1 MHRSEAVE
9 KSQGWESR
17 IESLKKQLTS
27 GLPEFCVERAVL
39 VTESYKQTEGEPVA
53 IRRAKALEH
62 VLSNM
67 TVGISDNELIVGN
80 YVEAVGRRGVLILP
94 EYSCQWLED
103 ELDTMAERAVD
114 RAFISEENKRIM
126 RELIPFW
133 KGKTVRDKSVS
144 LMPEELQSKYMEYFG
159 ICNNERGRG
168 DEGWAHIVVDW
179 ERPISEGLDSITREA
194 EGHLAKLDPG
204 DPVDLAKI
212 HFYRA
217 IIIGHKAAV
226 AFAQRYGREAR
237 ALEEK
242 ERDGRRKAEL
252 KQIAEICERVPAK
265 PARGFHEALQ
275 SFWFLKVALHLEGWG
290 GAIGPGR
297 MDQYLFP
304 YYQNDMQAGRLDRDK
319 AKELLLNLYI
329 KLNSAW
335 LFFPIN
341 VAKYFAGVSG
351 SQAFMLGGVGRDG
364 RDATNELS
372 RLMLEV
378 DGELGLAQPESVIRI
393 NRNTPRDFLITAC
406 EVAKKCR
413 GKLKFIN
420 DETTVQ
426 KMLNQGY
433 AIEDARDYG
442 MVGCHEPFVPRKT
455 HYSYCAHLNLA
466 MCFELSMNDGVSLLS
481 GKQLGPRTG
490 DPAQFQSIEDVL
502 TAYRAQIAYFVKH
515 IARYNNVFL
524 EAHAQVAPTPFQ
536 SSLVQGC
543 VEKGLDLT
551 AGGAFYNAT
560 WLSGVGVINVGD
572 SLAAIKKC
580 VFDERKITM
589 QELLSALRHNFE
601 GREVIRQM
609 LIEAPKFGNDDD
621 YVDLL
626 TKEAVSI
633 YCEEW
638 QSVRFQG
645 GRRQPIA
652 ALNANTS
659 GIPLG
664 LMVGAS
670 ADGRWSK
677 EPLADGGV
685 SPAHGRNTRGPTATY
700 KSVAKLDH
708 VKMKCGSVL
717 NMRFNP
723 DALSDERSI
732 QKFASLL
739 RAYCDLGGY
748 HVQFNIVSSELLKE
762 AQKHP
767 DKYRDLLVRVSTWT
781 AYFTELGTDVQND
794 IIRRIEFEE
803 V

>member
-1 MHRSEAVE
+1 MEA
-9 KSQGWESR
+9 
-17 IESLKKQLTS
+17 
-27 GLPEFCVERAVL
+27 
-39 VTESYKQTEGEPVA
+39 
-53 IRRAKALEH
+53 
-62 VLSNM
+62 
-67 TVGISDNELIVGN
+67 
-80 YVEAVGRRGVLILP
+80 
-94 EYSCQWLED
+94 
-103 ELDTMAERAVD
+103 
-114 RAFISEENKRIM
+114 
-126 RELIPFW
+126 
-133 KGKTVRDKSVS
+133 
-144 LMPEELQSKYMEYFG
+144 
-159 ICNNERGRG
+159 
-168 DEGWAHIVVDW
+168 
-179 ERPISEGLDSITREA
+179 
-194 EGHLAKLDPG
+194 
-204 DPVDLAKI
+204 
-212 HFYRA
+212 
-217 IIIGHKAAV
+217 
-226 AFAQRYGREAR
+226 
-237 ALEEK
+237 
-242 ERDGRRKAEL
+242 
-252 KQIAEICERVPAK
+252 
-265 PARGFHEALQ
+265 
-275 SFWFLKVALHLEGWG
+275 WG
-290 GAIGPGR
+290 GGIGPGR
-297 MDQYLFP
+297 TDQYLFS
-304 YYQNDMQAGRLDRDK
+304 YYQNDMQAGHLDRDK

-335 LFFPIN
+335 LFFPVN
-341 VAKYFAGVSG
+341 VARYFTGISG

-364 RDATNELS
+364 LDATNELS

-393 NRNTPRDFLITAC
+393 NRNTPRDFLIKAC

-420 DETTVQ
+420 DEITIQ
-426 KMLNQGY
+426 KMLSQGY
-433 AIEDARDYG
+433 SIDDARDYG
-442 MVGCHEPFVPRKT
+442 VVGCHEPFVPGKT

-466 MCFELSMNDGVSLLS
+466 MCFELAMNDGVGLIS
-481 GKQLGPRTG
+481 GKQLGPKTG
-490 DPAQFQSIEDVL
+490 DPAQFQSIQDVL
-502 TAYRAQIAYFVKH
+502 TAYRAQIAYFSKH
-515 IARYNNVFL
+515 ICQYNNVFL
-524 EAHAQVAPTPFQ
+524 EAHAQVTPTPFQ

-543 VEKGLDLT
+543 IEKGLDLT

-560 WLSGVGVINVGD
+560 WLAGVGAINVGD

-601 GREVIRQM
+601 GREEIRQM

-626 TKEAVSI
+626 TREAVSA

-685 SPAHGRNTRGPTATY
+685 SPAHGRNTKGPAATFR
-700 KSVAKLDH
+700 SVAKLDH
-708 VKMKCGSVL
+708 AKMKCGSVL

-723 DALSDERSI
+723 DALSDEKSI
-732 QKFASLL
+732 HKFASLL

-748 HVQFNIVSSELLKE
+748 HVQFNIVSSEMLKE
-762 AQKHP
+762 AQKQP

-803 V
+803 M